1 MRTKSWIQVFT
12 TGGKYELVGTRK
24 SNSFLSSFMSHV
36 SFLATE
42 HHPLGVFH
50 LSLTWVFTSYSVLKA
65 MRKWKWFTTF
75 RKRQLGFGE
84 SRSQLI
90 WKLET
95 LSSDKFPPNVDWWG
109 SFDTYF
115 TGIYRSATPK
125 LASPSAAVKSTQVTV
140 RFSDDG
146 LSMVCPAFCKDKN
159 NCIWHM
165 KTNAWL

>member
-1 MRTKSWIQVFT
+1 MLDSFGLQRKCFLLHENKELNSSIHHR
-12 TGGKYELVGTRK
+12 GKIWNFLVGTRK

-42 HHPLGVFH
+42 YHPLGVFH

-84 SRSQLI
+84 SRSQFI

-95 LSSDKFPPNVDWWG
+95 LPSDKSPQNVDWWG

-115 TGIYRSATPK
+115 TGIYRSATPN
-125 LASPSAAVKSTQVTV
+125 LASPSATVKSTQVTV
-140 RFSDDG
+140 RFLDDG
-146 LSMVCPAFCKDKN
+146 L
-159 NCIWHM
+159 
-165 KTNAWL
+165 